1 MKRILLEAIK
11 REKKKA
17 MTEEEKKERHRKLD
31 RERKRREYAKL
42 VEDPVKHRAFLDK
55 KNARI
60 KERRAW
66 MKENEPEEYEA
77 YKKRRI
83 AYYKEYYRNN
93 TKARE
98 RKHNY
103 QLGYYYRNRD
113 KILEGKRN
121 RYQKNRA
128 MLDDFDV
135 DEAQEKI
142 NKMLG
147 ERND

>member
-17 MTEEEKKERHRKLD
+17 MTEEEKLERHRKID
-31 RERKRREYAKL
+31 RERKRREYAELTK
-42 VEDPVKHRAFLDK
+42 DPVKHRAYLDK

-66 MKENEPEEYEA
+66 MKENKPEEYEA
-77 YKKRRI
+77 YKKRRN
-83 AYYKEYYRNN
+83 AYYKEYYRKNDE
-93 TKARE
+93 ARE
-98 RKHNY
+98 DKHNY
-103 QLGYYYRNRD
+103 QLTYYYRNRD
-113 KILEGKRN
+113 RILEDRRN
-121 RYQKNRA
+121 RWRENHA
-128 MLDDFDV
+128 TLDSFDI

-147 ERND
+147 E